1 MWYLISTI
9 NRYIIRNFLFWFA
22 VIFLATSLIIGLF
35 EMVELTRRTMQ
46 HDINISL
53 LLQLS
58 CLRLPKILNDLLPS
72 ITFFAALGC
81 FTRLSQ
87 SQNMVV
93 MLSFGL
99 SRMQFLGGVCVA
111 VMGLG
116 LTNIIVV
123 DPIRSVMSKR
133 MVFLEEKLFQKKP
146 YSIAF
151 TDTGLWLRETNKDTH
166 IIIHANS
173 LNILK
178 KTLLDITIFK
188 FNSDNTLEKRIDA
201 AKALLSENAWL
212 LEQVNI
218 SSAATQN
225 YTEKHAEP
233 TTITMEQIQH
243 STAPPETISFFQML
257 DFIAVLKK
265 SGLNATSYL
274 MMWHRQ
280 IAKIGM
286 MVAFVFLAASF
297 CFLSTRSKSFGKSV
311 GLSVIFAF
319 FMHFVEHLSYAYGVA
334 EKLPLLAA
342 AWLPPLITIAS
353 GYWIMVL
360 IDDR

>member
-1 MWYLISTI
+1 MWYLISTL

-22 VIFLATSLIIGLF
+22 VIFFATALIIGLF
-35 EMVELTRRTMQ
+35 EMIELTRRTMQ
-46 HDINISL
+46 HDINLSL

-58 CLRLPKILNDLLPS
+58 FLRLPKILNDLLPS

-81 FTRLSQ
+81 FIRLSQ

-111 VMGLG
+111 VIGLG
-116 LTNIIVV
+116 LVNITVL
-123 DPIRSVMSKR
+123 DPIRSVLSKR

-151 TDTGLWLRETNKDTH
+151 TDTGLWLRENNGKAHT
-166 IIIHANS
+166 IIHAS
-173 LNILK
+173 AFNILEK
-178 KTLLDITIFK
+178 KLIDVMIFK
-188 FNSDNTLEKRIDA
+188 FTENNNLEKRIDA
-201 AKALLSENAWL
+201 KVATLKENDWFMEKVSIL
-212 LEQVNI
+212 DESKQQDLEN
-218 SSAATQN
+218 
-225 YTEKHAEP
+225 HFEP

-243 STAPPETISFFQML
+243 STAPPETISFFQMM
-257 DFIAVLKK
+257 DFISVLEK

-297 CFLSTRSKSFGKSV
+297 CFLSTRSKSFGTSV

-319 FMHFVEHLSYAYGVA
+319 FMHFVEHVSHAYGVA

-342 AWLPPLITIAS
+342 AWIPPFITISS